1 MIPSSHLILYCP
13 LLLLPSI
20 FPSNRVFSNE
30 SALCIRWPKYWSFS
44 FIISPSNEY
53 SEFISLGLT
62 CLIYLLS
69 IGERKK
75 VRKFFSYFFFF
86 PVHRR
91 WECKSVK
98 SRNTWNS
105 RQIWPWSTKRSRQ
118 RLTEL
123 CQENA
128 LVIANTVFQQHKRQL
143 HTWHHQMVNT
153 KITVIIIFAAE
164 DGETLGS
171 KQKKKKKDLE
181 LTVAQIMS
189 SLLKKS
195 DLNWRK

>member
-1 MIPSSHLILYCP
+1 MAKVLELQLHHQSFQWIFRVYFFRIDLFD
-13 LLLLPSI
+13 LLAVHRGKKESKKIFFLL
-20 FPSNRVFSNE
+20 
-30 SALCIRWPKYWSFS
+30 
-44 FIISPSNEY
+44 
-53 SEFISLGLT
+53 
-62 CLIYLLS
+62 
-69 IGERKK
+69 
-75 VRKFFSYFFFF
+75 FFF

-91 WECKSVK
+91 WECKSEK

-153 KITVIIIFAAE
+153 KIRVIIIFAAE
-164 DGETLGS
+164 DGETLDS
-171 KQKKKKKDLE
+171 KQKKKKTWNWLW
-181 LTVAQIMS
+181 LRSWAPYW
-189 SLLKKS
+189 KS
-195 DLNWRK
+195 QT